1 MANNRSHQGVQPH
14 LRQPA
19 IASLTD
25 NSGGT
30 ASGTL
35 AAISDTA
42 TKNAIA
48 SVAAKQEAILDAL
61 RAAGLIDE

>member
-1 MANNRSHQGVQPH
+1 MSKGLPKSLSRSDAAQ
-14 LRQPA
+14 
-19 IASLTD
+19 ITTLTD

-42 TKNAIA
+42 TKNAVA
-48 SVAAKQEAILDAL
+48 SLAAKLNALLDAL
-61 RAAGLIDE
+61 K